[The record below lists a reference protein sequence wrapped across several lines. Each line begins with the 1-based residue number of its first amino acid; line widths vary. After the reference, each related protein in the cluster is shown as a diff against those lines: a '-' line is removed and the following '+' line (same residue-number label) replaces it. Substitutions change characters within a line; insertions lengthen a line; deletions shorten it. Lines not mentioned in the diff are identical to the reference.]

1 MTNMH
6 PNPSTGPECRETVSR
21 AAACGAVAEVYDSAN
36 RRPPPIEELVQ
47 LWRYRELVA
56 QLVSRN
62 IKARYKR
69 SVLGVLWTMLNPLLM
84 MAVLTLVFSG
94 LFRLTVPN
102 YSVYL
107 LTGLLFWQ
115 FFSQA
120 TVASTSEIVW
130 GASIVKRIYVP
141 RTVFAVAAVGN
152 GIVNLALSLLP
163 LALVMTVLGV
173 PIGPAALFT
182 PASVVMAAMF
192 TLGVSLFVSSLAVY
206 FADFVE
212 IYQIALTA
220 WMYLTPIIYPA
231 DIIPGRLRWLL
242 EMNPLYCLVESF
254 RVPIHGGTMP
264 SPRILAAAAAVS
276 ALTLVLGW
284 LFFTRSADEIAYR
297 A

>member
-1 MTNMH
+1 MISGTK
-6 PNPSTGPECRETVSR
+6 TGLPGI
-21 AAACGAVAEVYDSAN
+21 AGGAFADMKGAEVYDSAN
-36 RRPPPIEELVQ
+36 RPPPAVEELAQ
-47 LWRYRELVA
+47 LWRYRELVV
-56 QLVSRN
+56 QLVVRN

-84 MAVLTLVFSG
+84 MGVLTLVFSG
-94 LFRLTVPN
+94 LFKLSVPD

-107 LTGLLFWQ
+107 LAGLLFWQ

-130 GASIVKRIYVP
+130 GASIVKRVYVP

-152 GIVNLALSLLP
+152 GMVNLALSLAP
-163 LALVMTVLGV
+163 LALIMIALGV

-182 PASVVMAAMF
+182 PVAVLMAAMF
-192 TLGVSLFVSSLAVY
+192 TLGIALFVSSLAVH
-206 FADFVE
+206 FADFAE

-220 WMYLTPIIYPA
+220 WMYLTPVIYPM
-231 DIIPGRLRWLL
+231 DIVPGRLRRLF
-242 EMNPLYCLVESF
+242 EMNPLYCLLESF
-254 RVPIHGGTMP
+254 RAPIHSGLLP
-264 SPRILAAAAAVS
+264 SPTVFGTAAAVS
-276 ALTLVLGW
+276 LLTLLLGW